1 MAKRWVFFSPNKIL
15 QAEIASK
22 LKISHLLAQVLINR
36 GIIDVASA
44 KSFLQPQIAALGDPS
59 HLPDIEKA
67 SIRINEAVRKKEKI
81 VIYGD
86 YDVDGLSATAL
97 MYRCLKLIGAH
108 VGYYIPERLEE
119 GYGLNIDA
127 IKKLKEG
134 GANVILTVD
143 CGINACREADIART
157 LGIDLIIT
165 DHHQPGHEIPN
176 AFAVVNPK
184 LKTSHHGFKGFS
196 GVGIAFKLAWAI
208 GQHFSP
214 QKKVSSEF
222 KDFLLN
228 AVGLVALGTIA
239 DVVPLLGE
247 NRILTKYGLS
257 ALQYTEI
264 PGLRALLDI
273 ADLSN
278 TNLDAFHVGYRL
290 GPRINAPGRVGNA
303 GIVVEMLTTTC
314 KERAVEI
321 ANFLEQE
328 NKRRQ
333 DIQLEIMTSAREKI
347 VNEINLDETTAI
359 VLADQKWHPGV
370 IGIIASK
377 IVEEFNRP
385 TVMIAIAADIG
396 RGSARSIPSFHIL
409 EALENCKCKLLSV
422 GGHAQAA
429 GLKIH
434 PDNINEFRHMLNSTT
449 SQRLGKADLVPVLNI
464 DAEVTLSMLSKALVS
479 ELVRLSPYG
488 EGNPVP
494 LFAAM
499 NLKIVGQPRRI
510 GSKGQHLSFYAKQG
524 DVAIRAVAFGMGEQI
539 DRLKQN
545 GKTCSIAFV
554 VKINNWMDSENL
566 ELEVKDIKFD
576 HEMVSNISGRC

>member
-1 MAKRWVFFSPNKIL
+1 MSKRWIFSPPNKSL
-15 QAEIASK
+15 QTEIASK

-36 GIIDVASA
+36 GITDIVSA
-44 KSFLQPQIAALGDPS
+44 RSFLQPQIAALGDPS
-59 HLPDIEKA
+59 LLPDIEKA
-67 SIRINEAVRKKEKI
+67 SVRINEAVRKGEKI

-97 MYRCLKLIGAH
+97 MYRCLKLVGGQ

-119 GYGLNIDA
+119 GYGLNADA
-127 IKKLKEG
+127 IKKLKAG
-134 GANVILTVD
+134 GADVILTVD
-143 CGINACREADIART
+143 CGINACREADVARAF
-157 LGIDLIIT
+157 GIDLIIT
-165 DHHQPGHEIPN
+165 DHHQPGQEIPN
-176 AFAVVNPK
+176 AYAVVNPK
-184 LKTSHHGFKGFS
+184 LKTSQCAFKHFS

-214 QKKVSSEF
+214 QKKVSAEF
-222 KDFLLN
+222 KEFLLN

-273 ADLSN
+273 ADLSS

-290 GPRINAPGRVGNA
+290 GPRLNAPGRVGKA

-314 KERAVEI
+314 AERALEI
-321 ANFLEQE
+321 ANFLDQE

-333 DIQLEIMTSAREKI
+333 DIQVDIMTSARKK
-347 VNEINLDETTAI
+347 VMNEINLDETTAI
-359 VLADQKWHPGV
+359 VLADQAWHPGI

-385 TVMIAIAADIG
+385 TVMIAIAEDIG
-396 RGSARSIPSFHIL
+396 HGSARSIPSFHIL
-409 EALENCKCKLLSV
+409 EALEYCKSKLLSV

-434 PDNINEFRHMLNSTT
+434 PDNINEFRSMLNSTT
-449 SQRLGKADLVPVLNI
+449 SQRLNKTDLVPVLNI
-464 DAEVTLSMLSKALVS
+464 DAEVTLSMLSKALVA
-479 ELVRLSPYG
+479 ELARLSPYG
-488 EGNPVP
+488 EGNPMP
-494 LFAAM
+494 LFAAV
-499 NLKIVGQPRRI
+499 NVKVVGQPRRI
-510 GSKGQHLSFYAKQG
+510 GAKGQHLSFYAKQG
-524 DVAIRAVAFGMGEQI
+524 DVAVRAVAFGMGEQFE
-539 DRLKQN
+539 RLKQN
-545 GKTCSIAFV
+545 GKTCSLAFA
-554 VKINNWMDSENL
+554 VKINNWMDGENL
-566 ELEVKDIKFD
+566 ELEVKDIKFNN
-576 HEMVSNISGRC
+576 E

>member
-1 MAKRWVFFSPNKIL
+1 MSKRWIFSPPNKSL
-15 QAEIASK
+15 QTEIASK

-36 GIIDVASA
+36 GITDIVSA
-44 KSFLQPQIAALGDPS
+44 RSFLQPQIASLGDPNL
-59 HLPDIEKA
+59 LPDIEKA
-67 SIRINEAVRKKEKI
+67 SVRINEAVRKGEKI

-97 MYRCLKLIGAH
+97 MYRCLKL
-108 VGYYIPERLEE
+108 VGGQVSYYIPERLEE
-119 GYGLNIDA
+119 GYGLNADA
-127 IKKLKEG
+127 IKKLKAG
-134 GANVILTVD
+134 GADVILTVD
-143 CGINACREADIART
+143 CGINACREADVARAF
-157 LGIDLIIT
+157 GIDLIIT
-165 DHHQPGHEIPN
+165 DHHQPGQEIPN
-176 AFAVVNPK
+176 AYAVVNPK
-184 LKTSHHGFKGFS
+184 LKTSQCAFKHFS

-214 QKKVSSEF
+214 HKKVSAEF

-273 ADLSN
+273 ADLSS

-290 GPRINAPGRVGNA
+290 GPRLNAPGRVGKA

-314 KERAVEI
+314 SERALEI
-321 ANFLEQE
+321 ANFLDQE

-333 DIQLEIMTSAREKI
+333 DIQVDIMTSARKK
-347 VNEINLDETTAI
+347 VMNEINLDETTAI
-359 VLADQKWHPGV
+359 VLADQAWHPGI

-385 TVMIAIAADIG
+385 TVMIAIAEDIG
-396 RGSARSIPSFHIL
+396 HGSARSIPSFHIL
-409 EALENCKCKLLSV
+409 EALEYCKSKLLSV

-434 PDNINEFRHMLNSTT
+434 PDNISEFRQMLNSTT
-449 SQRLGKADLVPVLNI
+449 SQRLNKTDLVPILNI
-464 DAEVTLSMLSKALVS
+464 DAEVTLSMLSKALVA
-479 ELVRLSPYG
+479 ELARLSPYG
-488 EGNPVP
+488 EGNPMP
-494 LFAAM
+494 LFAAV

-539 DRLKQN
+539 ERLKQN
-545 GKTCSIAFV
+545 GKTCSLAFA
-554 VKINNWMDSENL
+554 VKINNWMDGENL
-566 ELEVKDIKFD
+566 ELEVKDIKFNN
-576 HEMVSNISGRC
+576 E

>member
-1 MAKRWVFFSPNKIL
+1 MMKRWVFSPPNKPL
-15 QAEIASK
+15 QAEIASR
-22 LKISHLLAQVLINR
+22 LKISHLLAQALINR
-36 GIIDVASA
+36 GIVDVASA
-44 KSFLQPQIAALGDPS
+44 RSFLQPQIGALGDPS
-59 HLPDIEKA
+59 LLPDIEKA
-67 SIRINEAVRKKEKI
+67 AIRISEAIRRGEKI

-97 MYRCLKLIGAH
+97 MYRCLKLVSAQ
-108 VGYYIPERLEE
+108 VSYYIPERLEE
-119 GYGLNIDA
+119 GYGLNADA

-143 CGINACREADIART
+143 CGINACREAEVART
-157 LGIDLIIT
+157 HGIDLIIT
-165 DHHQPGHEIPN
+165 DHHRPGMEIPN

-184 LKTSHHGFKGFS
+184 LHASQHAFRDLS

-208 GQHFSP
+208 GQYFSP

-222 KDFLLN
+222 KDFLLS
-228 AVGLVALGTIA
+228 AVALVALGTIA
-239 DVVPLLGE
+239 DVVPLVGE
-247 NRILTKYGLS
+247 NRIVTKYGLS
-257 ALQYTEI
+257 ALQHTEI

-273 ADLSN
+273 ADLST

-290 GPRINAPGRVGNA
+290 GPRLNAPGRIGNA
-303 GIVVEMLTTTC
+303 GIVVELLTTTC

-333 DIQLEIMTSAREKI
+333 EIQVDIMASARKKVLHET
-347 VNEINLDETTAI
+347 NLDETTAI
-359 VLADQKWHPGV
+359 VLADQAWHPGV

-377 IVEEFNRP
+377 IVEEFSRP
-385 TVMIAIAADIG
+385 TVMIAVADEIG
-396 RGSARSIPSFHIL
+396 HGSARSIPSFHIL
-409 EALENCKCKLLSV
+409 EALESCKNTLLSV

-434 PDNINEFRHMLNSTT
+434 PDNINEFREMLNSAT
-449 SQRLGKADLVPVLNI
+449 SQKLCKTDLVPVLNI
-464 DAEVTLSMLSKALVS
+464 DAEVTLSMLSKAIVM
-479 ELVRLSPYG
+479 ELARLSPYG

-494 LFAAM
+494 LFAAA
-499 NLKIVGQPRRI
+499 NVKIVGQPRRI
-510 GSKGQHLSFYAKQG
+510 GAKGQHLSFYVKQG
-524 DVAIRAVAFGMGEQI
+524 DVSVRAVAFGMGEHA

-545 GKTCSIAFV
+545 GRTCSLAFA
-554 VKINNWMDSENL
+554 VKINTWMDNEQL

-576 HEMVSNISGRC
+576 NE

>member
-1 MAKRWVFFSPNKIL
+1 MSKRWIFSPPNNSL
-15 QAEIASK
+15 QSEIASK

-36 GIIDVASA
+36 GIIDITSA
-44 KSFLQPQIAALGDPS
+44 RSFLQPQIAALGDPS
-59 HLPDIEKA
+59 LLPDIEKA
-67 SIRINEAVRKKEKI
+67 SVRINEAVRKGEKI

-97 MYRCLKLIGAH
+97 MYRCLKLVGAE
-108 VGYYIPERLEE
+108 VSYYIPERLEE
-119 GYGLNIDA
+119 GYGLNTDA

-134 GANVILTVD
+134 GADVILTVD
-143 CGINACREADIART
+143 CGINACREADVART
-157 LGIDLIIT
+157 FGIDLIIT
-165 DHHQPGHEIPN
+165 DHHQPGQEIPN

-184 LKTSHHGFKGFS
+184 LKTSQCAFKHFS

-214 QKKVSSEF
+214 QRKVSTEF
-222 KDFLLN
+222 KDFLLS

-290 GPRINAPGRVGNA
+290 GPRLNAPGRVGNA

-314 KERAVEI
+314 SERALEI
-321 ANFLEQE
+321 ANFLDSE

-333 DIQLEIMTSAREKI
+333 DIQVDIMVSARKK
-347 VNEINLDETTAI
+347 VMNEINLDETTAI
-359 VLADQKWHPGV
+359 VLADQAWHPGI

-385 TVMIAIAADIG
+385 TVMIAIAEDIG
-396 RGSARSIPSFHIL
+396 HGSARSIPSFHIL
-409 EALENCKCKLLSV
+409 EALEYCKSKLLSV

-434 PDNINEFRHMLNSTT
+434 PDNIDEFRLMLNSTT
-449 SQRLGKADLVPVLNI
+449 AQRLSKTDLVPILNI
-464 DAEVTLSMLSKALVS
+464 DAEVTLSMLSKALVA
-479 ELVRLSPYG
+479 ELARLSPYG
-488 EGNPVP
+488 EGNPLP

-499 NLKIVGQPRRI
+499 NVKVVGQPRRI
-510 GSKGQHLSFYAKQG
+510 GSKGQHLSFYVKQG
-524 DVAIRAVAFGMGEQI
+524 DVAIRAVAFGRGEQFE
-539 DRLKQN
+539 RLKQN
-545 GKTCSIAFV
+545 GKTCSLAFA
-554 VKINNWMDSENL
+554 VKINNWMDGENL
-566 ELEVKDIKFD
+566 ELEVKDIKF
-576 HEMVSNISGRC
+576 E

>member
-1 MAKRWVFFSPNKIL
+1 MSKRWIFSPPNKSL
-15 QAEIASK
+15 QSEIASK

-36 GIIDVASA
+36 GIIDITSA
-44 KSFLQPQIAALGDPS
+44 RNFLQPQIAALGDPS
-59 HLPDIEKA
+59 LLPDIEKA
-67 SIRINEAVRKKEKI
+67 SVRINEAVRKKEKI

-97 MYRCLKLIGAH
+97 MYRCLKLIGAQ
-108 VGYYIPERLEE
+108 VSYYIPERLEE
-119 GYGLNIDA
+119 GYGLNADA

-134 GANVILTVD
+134 GADVILTVD
-143 CGINACREADIART
+143 CGINACREADVARSF
-157 LGIDLIIT
+157 GIDLIIT
-165 DHHQPGHEIPN
+165 DHHQPSQEIPN

-184 LKTSHHGFKGFS
+184 LKTSPCAFKHFS

-214 QKKVSSEF
+214 LKKVSAEF

-273 ADLSN
+273 ADLSD

-290 GPRINAPGRVGNA
+290 GPRLNAPGRVGNA

-314 KERAVEI
+314 SERAVEI
-321 ANFLEQE
+321 ANFLDRE

-333 DIQLEIMTSAREKI
+333 DIQVDIMVSARKK
-347 VNEINLDETTAI
+347 VLNEINLDETTAI
-359 VLADQKWHPGV
+359 VLADQAWHPGI

-385 TVMIAIAADIG
+385 TVMIAIAEDIG
-396 RGSARSIPSFHIL
+396 HGSARSIPSFHIL
-409 EALENCKCKLLSV
+409 EALEYCKGKLLSV

-434 PDNINEFRHMLNSTT
+434 PDNIDEFRLMLNSTT
-449 SQRLGKADLVPVLNI
+449 AQRLSKTDLVPILNI
-464 DAEVTLSMLSKALVS
+464 DAEVTLSMLSKALVA
-479 ELVRLSPYG
+479 ELARLSPYG
-488 EGNPVP
+488 EGNPLP

-499 NLKIVGQPRRI
+499 NVKVVGQPRRI
-510 GSKGQHLSFYAKQG
+510 GSKGQHLSFYVKQG
-524 DVAIRAVAFGMGEQI
+524 DVAIRAVAFGMGEQFE
-539 DRLKQN
+539 RLKQN
-545 GKTCSIAFV
+545 GKTCSLAFA
-554 VKINNWMDSENL
+554 VKINNWMDGENL

-576 HEMVSNISGRC
+576 TQ

>member
-1 MAKRWVFFSPNKIL
+1 MSKRWIFSPPNKSL
-15 QAEIASK
+15 QSEIASK

-36 GIIDVASA
+36 GITDITSA
-44 KSFLQPQIAALGDPS
+44 RNFLQPQIAALGDPS
-59 HLPDIEKA
+59 LLPDIEKA
-67 SIRINEAVRKKEKI
+67 SIRINEAVRRGEKI

-97 MYRCLKLIGAH
+97 MYRCLKLVGAQ
-108 VGYYIPERLEE
+108 VSYYIPERLEE
-119 GYGLNIDA
+119 GYGLNTDA

-134 GANVILTVD
+134 GADVILTVD
-143 CGINACREADIART
+143 CGINACREADVARSF
-157 LGIDLIIT
+157 GIDLIIT
-165 DHHQPGHEIPN
+165 DHHQPGQEIPN

-184 LKTSHHGFKGFS
+184 LKTSQCAFKHFS

-214 QKKVSSEF
+214 QRKVSTEF
-222 KDFLLN
+222 KDFLLS

-290 GPRINAPGRVGNA
+290 GPRLNAPGRVGNA

-314 KERAVEI
+314 SERALEI
-321 ANFLEQE
+321 ANFLDSE

-333 DIQLEIMTSAREKI
+333 DIQVDIMVSARKK
-347 VNEINLDETTAI
+347 VMNEINLDETTAI
-359 VLADQKWHPGV
+359 VLADQAWHPGI

-385 TVMIAIAADIG
+385 TVMIAIAEDIG
-396 RGSARSIPSFHIL
+396 HGSARSIPSFHIL
-409 EALENCKCKLLSV
+409 EALEYCKSKLLSV

-434 PDNINEFRHMLNSTT
+434 PDNIDEFRLMLNSTT
-449 SQRLGKADLVPVLNI
+449 AQRLSKTDLVPILNI
-464 DAEVTLSMLSKALVS
+464 DAEVTLSMLSKALVA
-479 ELVRLSPYG
+479 ELARLSPYG
-488 EGNPVP
+488 EGNPLP

-499 NLKIVGQPRRI
+499 NVKVVGQPRRI
-510 GSKGQHLSFYAKQG
+510 GSKGQHLSFYVKQG
-524 DVAIRAVAFGMGEQI
+524 DVAIRAVAFGRGEQFE
-539 DRLKQN
+539 RLKQN
-545 GKTCSIAFV
+545 GKTCSLAFA
-554 VKINNWMDSENL
+554 VKINNWMDGENL
-566 ELEVKDIKFD
+566 ELEVKDIKF
-576 HEMVSNISGRC
+576 E

>member
-1 MAKRWVFFSPNKIL
+1 MSKRWIFSPPNKSL
-15 QAEIASK
+15 QSEIASK

-36 GIIDVASA
+36 GIIDITSA
-44 KSFLQPQIAALGDPS
+44 KNFLQPQIAALGDPS
-59 HLPDIEKA
+59 LLPDIEKA
-67 SIRINEAVRKKEKI
+67 SIRINEAVRRGEKI

-97 MYRCLKLIGAH
+97 MYRCLKLLGAQ
-108 VGYYIPERLEE
+108 VSYYIPERLEE
-119 GYGLNIDA
+119 GYGLNTDA

-134 GANVILTVD
+134 GADVILTVD
-143 CGINACREADIART
+143 CGINACREADVARSF
-157 LGIDLIIT
+157 GIDLIIT
-165 DHHQPGHEIPN
+165 DHHQPGQEIPN

-184 LKTSHHGFKGFS
+184 LKTSQCAFKHFS

-214 QKKVSSEF
+214 QRKVSAEF
-222 KDFLLN
+222 KDFLLS

-290 GPRINAPGRVGNA
+290 GPRLNAPGRVGNA

-314 KERAVEI
+314 SERALEI
-321 ANFLEQE
+321 ANFLDSE

-333 DIQLEIMTSAREKI
+333 DIQVDIMVSARKK
-347 VNEINLDETTAI
+347 VMNEINLDETTAI
-359 VLADQKWHPGV
+359 VLADQAWHPGI

-385 TVMIAIAADIG
+385 TVMIAIAEDIG
-396 RGSARSIPSFHIL
+396 HGSARSIPSFHIL
-409 EALENCKCKLLSV
+409 EALEYCKSKLLSV

-434 PDNINEFRHMLNSTT
+434 PDNIDEFRLMLNSTT
-449 SQRLGKADLVPVLNI
+449 AQRLSKTDLVPILNI
-464 DAEVTLSMLSKALVS
+464 DAEVTLSMLSKALVA
-479 ELVRLSPYG
+479 ELARLSPYG
-488 EGNPVP
+488 EGNPLP

-499 NLKIVGQPRRI
+499 NVKVVGQPRRI
-510 GSKGQHLSFYAKQG
+510 GSKGQHLSFYVKQG
-524 DVAIRAVAFGMGEQI
+524 DVAIRAVAFGRGEQFE
-539 DRLKQN
+539 RLKQN
-545 GKTCSIAFV
+545 GKTCSLAFA
-554 VKINNWMDSENL
+554 VKINNWMDGENL
-566 ELEVKDIKFD
+566 ELEVKDIKF
-576 HEMVSNISGRC
+576 E

>member
-1 MAKRWVFFSPNKIL
+1 
-15 QAEIASK
+15 
-22 LKISHLLAQVLINR
+22 
-36 GIIDVASA
+36 
-44 KSFLQPQIAALGDPS
+44 
-59 HLPDIEKA
+59 
-67 SIRINEAVRKKEKI
+67 
-81 VIYGD
+81 
-86 YDVDGLSATAL
+86 
-97 MYRCLKLIGAH
+97 
-108 VGYYIPERLEE
+108 LEE
-119 GYGLNIDA
+119 GYGLNTDA

-134 GANVILTVD
+134 GADVILTVD
-143 CGINACREADIART
+143 CGINACREADVARSF
-157 LGIDLIIT
+157 GIDLIIT
-165 DHHQPGHEIPN
+165 DHHQPGQEIPN

-184 LKTSHHGFKGFS
+184 LKTSQCAFKHFS

-214 QKKVSSEF
+214 QRKVSTEF
-222 KDFLLN
+222 KDFLLS

-290 GPRINAPGRVGNA
+290 GPRLNAPGRVGNA

-314 KERAVEI
+314 SERALEI
-321 ANFLEQE
+321 ANFLDSE

-333 DIQLEIMTSAREKI
+333 DIQVDIMVSARKK
-347 VNEINLDETTAI
+347 VMNEINLDETTAI
-359 VLADQKWHPGV
+359 VLADQAWHPGI

-385 TVMIAIAADIG
+385 TVMIAIAEDIG
-396 RGSARSIPSFHIL
+396 HGSARSIPSFHIL
-409 EALENCKCKLLSV
+409 EALEYCKSKLLSV

-434 PDNINEFRHMLNSTT
+434 PDNIDEFRLMLNSTT
-449 SQRLGKADLVPVLNI
+449 AQRLSKTDLVPILNI
-464 DAEVTLSMLSKALVS
+464 DAEVTLSMLSKALVA
-479 ELVRLSPYG
+479 ELARLSPYG
-488 EGNPVP
+488 EGNPLP

-499 NLKIVGQPRRI
+499 NVKVVGQPRRI
-510 GSKGQHLSFYAKQG
+510 GSKGQHLSFYVKQG
-524 DVAIRAVAFGMGEQI
+524 DVAIRAVAFGMGEQFE
-539 DRLKQN
+539 RLKQN
-545 GKTCSIAFV
+545 GKTCSLAFA
-554 VKINNWMDSENL
+554 VKINNWMDGENL
-566 ELEVKDIKFD
+566 ELEIKDIKFD
-576 HEMVSNISGRC
+576 NE

>member
-1 MAKRWVFFSPNKIL
+1 MSKRWIFSPPNKSL
-15 QAEIASK
+15 QSEIASK

-36 GIIDVASA
+36 GIIDITSA
-44 KSFLQPQIAALGDPS
+44 KNFLQPQIAALEDPS
-59 HLPDIEKA
+59 LLPDIEKA

-97 MYRCLKLIGAH
+97 MYRCLKLVGAQ
-108 VGYYIPERLEE
+108 VSYYIPERLEE
-119 GYGLNIDA
+119 GYGLNTDA

-134 GANVILTVD
+134 GADVILTVD
-143 CGINACREADIART
+143 CGINACREADVARSF
-157 LGIDLIIT
+157 GIDLIIT
-165 DHHQPGHEIPN
+165 DHHQPGQEIPN

-184 LKTSHHGFKGFS
+184 LKTSPCVFKHFS

-214 QKKVSSEF
+214 HKKVSAEF

-290 GPRINAPGRVGNA
+290 GPRLNAPGRVGNA

-314 KERAVEI
+314 RERALEI
-321 ANFLEQE
+321 ANFLDRE

-333 DIQLEIMTSAREKI
+333 DIQVDIMASARKK
-347 VNEINLDETTAI
+347 VMNEINLDETTAI
-359 VLADQKWHPGV
+359 VLADQAWHPGI

-385 TVMIAIAADIG
+385 TVMIAIAEDIG
-396 RGSARSIPSFHIL
+396 HGSARSIPSFHIL
-409 EALENCKCKLLSV
+409 EALEYCKSKLLSV

-434 PDNINEFRHMLNSTT
+434 PDNINEFRLMLNSTT
-449 SQRLGKADLVPVLNI
+449 SQRLSKTDLVPILNI
-464 DAEVTLSMLSKALVS
+464 DAEVTLSMLSKALVA
-479 ELVRLSPYG
+479 ELARLSPYG
-488 EGNPVP
+488 EGNPLP
-494 LFAAM
+494 LFAAI

-510 GSKGQHLSFYAKQG
+510 GSKGQHLSFYVKQG
-524 DVAIRAVAFGMGEQI
+524 DVAIRAIAFGMGEQFERI
-539 DRLKQN
+539 KQN
-545 GKTCSIAFV
+545 GKPCSLAFA
-554 VKINNWMDSENL
+554 VKINNWMDGKNL

-576 HEMVSNISGRC
+576 NE

>member
-1 MAKRWVFFSPNKIL
+1 MSKRWIFPPPNKSL
-15 QAEIASK
+15 QTEIASK

-36 GIIDVASA
+36 GITDIVSA
-44 KSFLQPQIAALGDPS
+44 RSFLQPQIAALGDPS
-59 HLPDIEKA
+59 LLPDIEKA
-67 SIRINEAVRKKEKI
+67 SVRINEAVRRGEKI

-97 MYRCLKLIGAH
+97 MYRCLKL
-108 VGYYIPERLEE
+108 VGGQVSYYIPERLEE
-119 GYGLNIDA
+119 GYGLNAGA

-134 GANVILTVD
+134 GADVILTVD
-143 CGINACREADIART
+143 CGINACREADVARAF
-157 LGIDLIIT
+157 GIDLIIT
-165 DHHQPGHEIPN
+165 DHHQPGQEIPN

-184 LKTSHHGFKGFS
+184 LKASQCAFKHFS

-214 QKKVSSEF
+214 HKKVSAEF

-290 GPRINAPGRVGNA
+290 GPRLNAPGRMGKA
-303 GIVVEMLTTTC
+303 GIVVEMLTTTYS
-314 KERAVEI
+314 ERAVEI
-321 ANFLEQE
+321 ASFLDQE

-333 DIQLEIMTSAREKI
+333 DIQVDIMASARKK
-347 VNEINLDETTAI
+347 VMSEINLDETTAI
-359 VLADQKWHPGV
+359 VLADQAWHPGI

-385 TVMIAIAADIG
+385 TVMIAIAEDIG
-396 RGSARSIPSFHIL
+396 HGSARSIPSFHIL
-409 EALENCKCKLLSV
+409 EALEYCKSKLLSV

-434 PDNINEFRHMLNSTT
+434 PDNINEFRLMLNSTT
-449 SQRLGKADLVPVLNI
+449 SQRLNKTDLVPILNI
-464 DAEVTLSMLSKALVS
+464 DAEVTLSMLSKALVA
-479 ELVRLSPYG
+479 ELARIAPHG
-488 EGNPVP
+488 EGNPIP
-494 LFAAM
+494 LFAAT

-524 DVAIRAVAFGMGEQI
+524 DVAIRAVAFGMGERI

-545 GKTCSIAFV
+545 GKTCSLAFA
-554 VKINNWMDSENL
+554 VKINNWMDGENL
-566 ELEVKDIKFD
+566 ELEVKDIKF
-576 HEMVSNISGRC
+576 E

>member
-1 MAKRWVFFSPNKIL
+1 MSKRWIFSPPNKSL
-15 QAEIASK
+15 QSEIASK

-36 GIIDVASA
+36 GITDITSA
-44 KSFLQPQIAALGDPS
+44 RNFLQPQIAALGDPS
-59 HLPDIEKA
+59 LLPDIEKA
-67 SIRINEAVRKKEKI
+67 SIRINEAVRRGEKI

-97 MYRCLKLIGAH
+97 MYRCLKLVGAQ
-108 VGYYIPERLEE
+108 VSYYIPERLEE
-119 GYGLNIDA
+119 GYGLNADA

-134 GANVILTVD
+134 GADVILTVD
-143 CGINACREADIART
+143 CGINACREADVARSF
-157 LGIDLIIT
+157 GIDLIIT
-165 DHHQPGHEIPN
+165 DHHQPGQEIPN

-184 LKTSHHGFKGFS
+184 LKTSQCAFRHFS

-214 QKKVSSEF
+214 LKKVSAEF

-290 GPRINAPGRVGNA
+290 GPRLNAPGRVGNA

-314 KERAVEI
+314 SERALEI
-321 ANFLEQE
+321 ANFLDQE

-333 DIQLEIMTSAREKI
+333 DIQVDIMVSARKK
-347 VNEINLDETTAI
+347 VMNEINLDETTAI
-359 VLADQKWHPGV
+359 VLADQAWHPGI

-385 TVMIAIAADIG
+385 TVMIAIAEDIG
-396 RGSARSIPSFHIL
+396 HGSARSIPSFHIL
-409 EALENCKCKLLSV
+409 EALEYCKSKLLSV

-434 PDNINEFRHMLNSTT
+434 PDNIDEFRLMLNSTT
-449 SQRLGKADLVPVLNI
+449 AQRLSKTDLVPILNI
-464 DAEVTLSMLSKALVS
+464 DAEVTLSMLSKALVA
-479 ELVRLSPYG
+479 ELARLSPYG
-488 EGNPVP
+488 EGNPLP

-499 NLKIVGQPRRI
+499 NVKVVGQPRRI
-510 GSKGQHLSFYAKQG
+510 GSKGQHLSFYVKQG
-524 DVAIRAVAFGMGEQI
+524 DVAIRAVAFGMGEQFE
-539 DRLKQN
+539 RLKQN
-545 GKTCSIAFV
+545 GKTCSLAFA
-554 VKINNWMDSENL
+554 VKINNWMDGENL

-576 HEMVSNISGRC
+576 TK

>member
-1 MAKRWVFFSPNKIL
+1 MSKRWIFSPPNKSL
-15 QAEIASK
+15 QSEIASK

-36 GIIDVASA
+36 GIIDITSA
-44 KSFLQPQIAALGDPS
+44 KNFLQPQIAALGDPS
-59 HLPDIEKA
+59 LLPDIEKA
-67 SIRINEAVRKKEKI
+67 SIRINEAVRRGEKI

-97 MYRCLKLIGAH
+97 MYRCLKLVGAQ
-108 VGYYIPERLEE
+108 VSYYIPERLEE
-119 GYGLNIDA
+119 GYGLNTDA

-134 GANVILTVD
+134 GADVILTVD
-143 CGINACREADIART
+143 CGINACREADVARSF
-157 LGIDLIIT
+157 GIDLIIT
-165 DHHQPGHEIPN
+165 DHHQPGQEIPN

-184 LKTSHHGFKGFS
+184 LKTSQCAFKHFS

-208 GQHFSP
+208 GQHLSP
-214 QKKVSSEF
+214 QRKVSTEF
-222 KDFLLN
+222 KDFLLS

-290 GPRINAPGRVGNA
+290 GPRLNAPGRVGNA

-314 KERAVEI
+314 SERALEI
-321 ANFLEQE
+321 ANFLDSE

-333 DIQLEIMTSAREKI
+333 DIQVDIMVSARKK
-347 VNEINLDETTAI
+347 VMNEINLDETTAI
-359 VLADQKWHPGV
+359 VLADQAWHPGI

-385 TVMIAIAADIG
+385 TVMIAIAEDIG
-396 RGSARSIPSFHIL
+396 HGSARSIPSFHIL
-409 EALENCKCKLLSV
+409 EALEYCKSKLLSV

-434 PDNINEFRHMLNSTT
+434 PDNIDEFRLMLNSTT
-449 SQRLGKADLVPVLNI
+449 AQRLSKTDLVPILNI
-464 DAEVTLSMLSKALVS
+464 DAEVTLSMLSKALVA
-479 ELVRLSPYG
+479 ELARLSPYG
-488 EGNPVP
+488 EGNPLP

-499 NLKIVGQPRRI
+499 NVKVVGQPRRI
-510 GSKGQHLSFYAKQG
+510 GSKGQHLSFYVKQG
-524 DVAIRAVAFGMGEQI
+524 DVAIRAVAFGRGEQFE
-539 DRLKQN
+539 RLKQN
-545 GKTCSIAFV
+545 GKTCSLAFA
-554 VKINNWMDSENL
+554 VKINNWMDGENL
-566 ELEVKDIKFD
+566 ELEVKDIKF
-576 HEMVSNISGRC
+576 E